1 MHVENPTF
9 QGILSLNIYHTGI
22 GMTSQ
27 RTRVRMI
34 DRLRRQNIVDEVVL
48 TAMNSVPRHI
58 FVEEVLA
65 SRAYDDVALPINFGQ
80 TISSPYI
87 VARMSELLRAGSNL
101 DRILEIGTGCGYQT
115 AILAQLANEVYS
127 IERIGPLLTR
137 TRTRLRELRL
147 NNVRLKHADGLLGL
161 PEVAPFDGIIMTGAT
176 THVPSTLLAQLAIGG
191 RMVIPKGSQEQ
202 YLCVIERNS
211 QSYAET
217 ILDEVRFVP
226 ILSGIVKD

>member
-1 MHVENPTF
+1 LHVENPTF

>member
-1 MHVENPTF
+1 LYVEDSTF
-9 QGILSLNIYHTGI
+9 QRILSLSIYHSGI

-34 DRLRRQNIVDEVVL
+34 DRLRRQKIVDEVVL

-80 TISSPYI
+80 TISSPFI

-101 DRILEIGTGCGYQT
+101 GKILEIGTGCGYQT
-115 AILAQLANEVYS
+115 AILAQLAHEVYS

-137 TRTRLRELRL
+137 TRTRLRKLRL

-161 PEVAPFDGIIMTGAT
+161 PEVAPFDGIILTGAT
-176 THVPSTLLAQLAIGG
+176 THVPSTLLAQLAVGG
-191 RMVIPKGSQEQ
+191 RMVIPKGSQAQ
-202 YLCVIERNS
+202 YLCVFERNA
-211 QSYAET
+211 QGYVET

-226 ILSGIVKD
+226 ILSGVIKD